1 MLYHLVMEKKMS
13 KINKIIFFIVS
24 FLFFIIFDVYF
35 SSNIINSINF
45 LKLNNP
51 ILDLVFVQNTGAAF
65 SLFENS
71 PLFLIVISIISIFL
85 ILIYTLKNINKISV
99 FTCYWIALLLA
110 GISCNFYERIVFGYV
125 RDFIKLNFINF
136 PIFNISDI
144 FINIGVIVLIFII
157 IKKRWR

>member
-1 MLYHLVMEKKMS
+1 MS

-110 GISCNFYERIVFGYV
+110 GISCNLYERIVFGYV